1 MKPRFWFNF
10 QPGSPSRLY
19 STEKIWPHFFG
30 LQDPSSLSDY
40 SASLKKRRNTRKNNA
55 NLCIKEENLL
65 LITDHSLLLFTFLFV
80 SLSSFHI
87 FLVSESMVCLHF
99 STLPLNCVHSC
110 RDYLSQSHPAISN
123 FPSSPR
129 PIEFFRIKID

>member
-80 SLSSFHI
+80 HYLLFIFSWFQSLWFVYISQLCRLTVCTVAEIISHKVTQRSLT
-87 FLVSESMVCLHF
+87 FL
-99 STLPLNCVHSC
+99 
-110 RDYLSQSHPAISN
+110 PAPGPSN
-123 FPSSPR
+123 SLELR
-129 PIEFFRIKID
+129 

>member
-40 SASLKKRRNTRKNNA
+40 YSSSLKKRRNKRKNNA
-55 NLCIKEENLL
+55 NWYIKYDALL
-65 LITDHSLLLFTFLFV
+65 LTTDHTLLSYSPVADIISHKFTQ
-80 SLSSFHI
+80 LSPI
-87 FLVSESMVCLHF
+87 FLRA
-99 STLPLNCVHSC
+99 PG
-110 RDYLSQSHPAISN
+110 
-123 FPSSPR
+123 PSSNDHVGIYR
-129 PIEFFRIKID
+129 GLVLQVNRLGNLKIIVLRNEFVREYLF